1 MLRLGRFSQ
10 NMEHLFRNKLAPA
23 EVFSVATVRVWEGG
37 GMVGNKDE
45 GGISQGAATSSSWSL
60 WPLKINKHF
69 EPVHVCSRFFL
80 KDTQAVR

>member
-1 MLRLGRFSQ
+1 
-10 NMEHLFRNKLAPA
+10 MEHLFRNKLAPAEA

-69 EPVHVCSRFFL
+69 EPVHVCSGYF
-80 KDTQAVR
+80 KGTKADK